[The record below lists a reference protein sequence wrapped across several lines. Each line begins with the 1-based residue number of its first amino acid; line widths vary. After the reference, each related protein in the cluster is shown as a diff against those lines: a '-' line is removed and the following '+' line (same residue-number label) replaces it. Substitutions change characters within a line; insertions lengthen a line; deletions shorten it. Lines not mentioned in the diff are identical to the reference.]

1 MYEIESVS
9 ISGKKYT
16 KDEFTI
22 NSAKNH
28 IEIFDNTRRES
39 GITVFKVEEVKVNI
53 DEKIYKVKEN
63 FDFTLKLHV
72 RGSRPSVIIDDHIED
87 FDSHQIDLYVE
98 DRSSTIDFE
107 NDGIFVEVYEDDLL
121 VSKIPLQLY
130 DNIVEINDL
139 KIDNYYTFKV
149 KAIFNLFDEDG
160 IKEEILHE
168 GNFKTKAPL
177 KINVLEEDE
186 TFIEFDYE
194 NLYDVNILE
203 IALFK
208 DNNKISSI
216 SSNEYIF
223 DGLTKGTDYELRI
236 KYEYNSNGDKLIG
249 TQVKDI
255 KTFELVYTNLIRD
268 GREVRHPNGTIVQIP
283 TYKRRNEEVR
293 GIWISTVS
301 NIDIATMQGSN
312 IQGYKDSITMMLD
325 NIKEAK
331 FNTVFFQ
338 IRPMNDAFYPSE
350 LAPWSRYVTGRE
362 GKDPGFDVLKFAIQE
377 AHKRGLELHG
387 WLNPYRVAT
396 SESMFDNLTSENF
409 AKKNPDLVLKDS
421 KGAHILD
428 PGKLEVQTYIRD
440 VIKEI
445 INNYPNINGIHFD
458 DYFYLSTFGENSQS
472 PDYDT
477 YVSNRTSSSQSIA
490 DFRRMS
496 VTNMIEGIY
505 DDVMNFN
512 NKNNKMIKF
521 GISPSGIWA
530 NKGTHP
536 EGSDTRG
543 YQHYSA
549 LYADT
554 KHWIEEGIIHYIIPQ
569 IYWEFTMSVAPYAHL
584 VDWWS
589 DVVKGTDVD
598 LMIGMGLYRYRDAP
612 WPTLEI
618 VDQLKYNQMH
628 DEVKGAVFFTYQD
641 IVRSNPEKLKI
652 AMDHIKNNL
661 WTKDAELP
669 WDSNLE

>member
-1 MYEIESVS
+1 MRKKIFLGLLTILSAVLLIACHKDDNGDNKLETDLVNVSGITITNEKNKDEDNKENYYLDINEDYTLNIYLNNENMYEIESVS

-177 KINVLEEDE
+177 KINVLEKA
-186 TFIEFDYE
+186 
-194 NLYDVNILE
+194 LY
-203 IALFK
+203 K

-283 TYKRRNEEVR
+283 TYKRRKDR
-293 GIWISTVS
+293 KST
-301 NIDIATMQGSN
+301 
-312 IQGYKDSITMMLD
+312 
-325 NIKEAK
+325 
-331 FNTVFFQ
+331 
-338 IRPMNDAFYPSE
+338 R
-350 LAPWSRYVTGRE
+350 
-362 GKDPGFDVLKFAIQE
+362 
-377 AHKRGLELHG
+377 
-387 WLNPYRVAT
+387 LN
-396 SESMFDNLTSENF
+396 S
-409 AKKNPDLVLKDS
+409 
-421 KGAHILD
+421 
-428 PGKLEVQTYIRD
+428 
-440 VIKEI
+440 
-445 INNYPNINGIHFD
+445 
-458 DYFYLSTFGENSQS
+458 
-472 PDYDT
+472 
-477 YVSNRTSSSQSIA
+477 
-490 DFRRMS
+490 
-496 VTNMIEGIY
+496 
-505 DDVMNFN
+505 
-512 NKNNKMIKF
+512 
-521 GISPSGIWA
+521 
-530 NKGTHP
+530 
-536 EGSDTRG
+536 
-543 YQHYSA
+543 
-549 LYADT
+549 
-554 KHWIEEGIIHYIIPQ
+554 
-569 IYWEFTMSVAPYAHL
+569 
-584 VDWWS
+584 
-589 DVVKGTDVD
+589 
-598 LMIGMGLYRYRDAP
+598 
-612 WPTLEI
+612 
-618 VDQLKYNQMH
+618 
-628 DEVKGAVFFTYQD
+628 
-641 IVRSNPEKLKI
+641 
-652 AMDHIKNNL
+652 
-661 WTKDAELP
+661 
-669 WDSNLE
+669 